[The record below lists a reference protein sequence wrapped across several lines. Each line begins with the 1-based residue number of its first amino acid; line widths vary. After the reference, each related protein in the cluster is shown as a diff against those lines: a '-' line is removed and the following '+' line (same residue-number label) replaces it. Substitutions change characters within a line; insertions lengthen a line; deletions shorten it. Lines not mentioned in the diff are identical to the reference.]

1 MVQKWILRS
10 MTCKAFVVAI
20 RCGLVRRGLCLV
32 AAGCCLICKVSAAQQ
47 QQSGLPDAPSASAQ
61 SQTAQQG
68 TNRLASGVGFV
79 LLLDR
84 KSLVFPDLATNKGPL
99 TSWGKFKLAANNS
112 VSLSTVGATLISA
125 AYGQAID
132 SPSGYGQGGSG
143 YAKRFG
149 SGMARSASDNLFGTF
164 LIASMLHEDP
174 RFYVKRNL
182 TFKQAVKY
190 SAARVVLTRNDSAK
204 LVVNYAGLL
213 GPLAG
218 EALANTYWPEQNRGV
233 GSTFVR
239 YASDLGWR
247 FGGNLLR
254 QYWPQINRKLR
265 LAPLATE
272 PEIPVSSKP

>member
-1 MVQKWILRS
+1 M
-10 MTCKAFVVAI
+10 
-20 RCGLVRRGLCLV
+20 
-32 AAGCCLICKVSAAQQ
+32 AACCCFAWEVSVAQQ
-47 QQSGLPDAPSASAQ
+47 DQSGVPDAPSANAQ
-61 SQTAQQG
+61 SQTGSQT
-68 TNRLASGVGFV
+68 TNPLASGVVFFQ
-79 LLLDR
+79 LLER

-99 TSWGKFKLAANNS
+99 SSWGKFKLAANNS
-112 VSLSTVGATLISA
+112 VSLSTVGAALAGA

-143 YAKRFG
+143 YGKRFG
-149 SGMARSASDNLFGTF
+149 SGMARSASDNFFGTF
-164 LIASMLHEDP
+164 LIASIMHEDP

-190 SAARVVLTRNDSAK
+190 SAVRVVITRSDSAK

-233 GSTFVR
+233 GSTLVR
-239 YASDLGWR
+239 YASDIGWR

-265 LAPLATE
+265 IVPPPAE
-272 PEIPVSSKP
+272 PETAPSIKP